1 MTRQSVE
8 ASDSTTCGTL
18 THSAAEA
25 FADYLIMA
33 QQPVLWKKRIL
44 VPFWILRIL
53 IMVFIIIVYALTLRN
68 IDDYKDVIKPAVA

>member
-1 MTRQSVE
+1 
-8 ASDSTTCGTL
+8 
-18 THSAAEA
+18 
-25 FADYLIMA
+25 MA